1 MENASKALIIAGAIL
16 LSILLISLGIMIFSQ
31 AQDTVT
37 NSGMSDA
44 EISSFNNR
52 FIKYE
57 GERKGSVVK
66 TLIQEVI
73 ASNANANN
81 ASRPIFVQ
89 FNNVKYKDESG
100 TEQTDKTLY
109 GKDTKTTVKLDGETT
124 ETKASAVLTSKNI
137 STTKSFEVKITGYIG
152 GCVGKIEIVGK

>member
-44 EISSFNNR
+44 EISAFNNR

-73 ASNANANN
+73 AANANQDNSNAN
-81 ASRPIFVQ
+81 RTITVI
-89 FNNVKYKDESG
+89 VDG
-100 TEQTDKTLY
+100 TSMAP
-109 GKDTKTTVKLDGETT
+109 G
-124 ETKASAVLTSKNI
+124 SITSSSV
-137 STTKSFEVKITGYIG
+137 STTASYEVSITGYG
-152 GCVGKIEIVGK
+152 ADGCVNEITIEP